1 MEELLSRLKIDL
13 GISTDAYDS
22 RLTQYME
29 SAEQMITREG
39 ITLAGSEEDDQIVV
53 MYAAWM
59 WRRRDSG
66 EGMPRML
73 RYAMN
78 NRLFSQKM
86 GESDGRGH

>member
-1 MEELLSRLKIDL
+1 MDELLSRLKIDL

-22 RLTQYME
+22 RLTQYLE
-29 SAEQMITREG
+29 SAEQMIMRKG

-86 GESDGRGH
+86 GE

>member
-1 MEELLSRLKIDL
+1 MDELLSRLKIDL

-22 RLTQYME
+22 RLTQYLE
-29 SAEQMITREG
+29 SAEQMIMREG

-53 MYAAWM
+53 MYTAWM

-86 GESDGRGH
+86 GE

>member
-1 MEELLSRLKIDL
+1 MDELLSRLKIDL

-22 RLTQYME
+22 RLTQYLE
-29 SAEQMITREG
+29 SAEQMIMREG

-86 GESDGRGH
+86 GE

>member
-1 MEELLSRLKIDL
+1 MDELLSRLKIDL

-22 RLTQYME
+22 RLTQYLE

-86 GESDGRGH
+86 GE

>member
-1 MEELLSRLKIDL
+1 MDELLSRLKIDL

-86 GESDGRGH
+86 AVTND

>member
-86 GESDGRGH
+86 AVTND

>member
-1 MEELLSRLKIDL
+1 MDELLSRLKIDL

-86 GESDGRGH
+86 GE